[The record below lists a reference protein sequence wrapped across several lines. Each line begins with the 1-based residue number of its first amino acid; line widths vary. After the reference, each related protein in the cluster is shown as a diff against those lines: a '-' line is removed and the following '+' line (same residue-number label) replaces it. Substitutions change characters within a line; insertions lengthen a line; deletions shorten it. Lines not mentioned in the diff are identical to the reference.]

1 MNGTRFCPLQPEGVA
16 CTSRCA
22 WFNAASLRCE
32 VCDLSDNLN
41 TLAEAVSAIAAA
53 LPMEDATRG

>member
-1 MNGTRFCPLQPEGVA
+1 MNGTSFCPLQPEGVT

-41 TLAEAVSAIAAA
+41 TLAETVSIIAAA
-53 LPMEDATRG
+53 LPTEDTAHG

>member
-1 MNGTRFCPLQPEGVA
+1 MNGTSFCPLQPEGVT

-41 TLAEAVSAIAAA
+41 TLAEAVNAIAAA
-53 LPMEDATRG
+53 LPTEDTAHG

>member
-1 MNGTRFCPLQPEGVA
+1 MNETRFCPLQPEGVA

-32 VCDLSDNLN
+32 VCDLSDNLD

-53 LPMEDATRG
+53 LQTEDTAHG